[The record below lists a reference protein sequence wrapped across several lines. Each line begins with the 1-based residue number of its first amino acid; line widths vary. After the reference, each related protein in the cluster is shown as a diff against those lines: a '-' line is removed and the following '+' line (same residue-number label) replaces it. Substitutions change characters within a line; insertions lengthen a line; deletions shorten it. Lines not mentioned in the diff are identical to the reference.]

1 MSVFVIGFVTASAFP
16 TYNRDLY
23 FELLPPTEFFLGS
36 LAPIFASVFLFRFLL
51 IVAAN
56 SGSYTENEGKAFHR
70 IILSNLVF
78 EKAFVGPCQE
88 VRIVYEKQI
97 LGNRDRTRFVFSFL
111 GRIEK
116 F

>member
-1 MSVFVIGFVTASAFP
+1 VDFQLTIRI
-16 TYNRDLY
+16 YY
-23 FELLPPTEFFLGS
+23 FELFPPTEFFLGG
-36 LAPIFASVFLFRFLL
+36 LASIFACIFLLRFLL

-56 SGSYTENEGKAFHR
+56 SGSYPENEGKAFHR

-78 EKAFVGPCQE
+78 EKAFIGPGQE
-88 VRIVYEKQI
+88 IRIVYEKQI
-97 LGNRDRTRFVFSFL
+97 LGNRDRTRFVLPFL